1 MKAALVAASLLVSLA
16 HSGTPGLDVPTVE
29 RSVARVEVATAIG
42 TGFAVGPHD
51 VLTANHVVEGADDG
65 VTVIVGGASRRG
77 SVVLRDVQR
86 DLALIA
92 VDGAEL
98 SPLSLATAAPG
109 VADQVFAFGNPLGSS
124 TSVTEGIVSAV
135 DDRRIQTDAAVNP
148 GNSGGPL
155 VTTDGAVV
163 GLVVSKRR
171 DAEGVSYAVPVG
183 VLRTFLA
190 QAHRPSTA
198 TSVPTTAAP
207 DPRPARRGDNRVRHR
222 PDTPAVPGDDGALTT
237 WAFGGIGML
246 LGLVLGVAI
255 GTRLRRPDRSPQ
267 RFAAN
272 DRPVPATSAAPPP
285 TPPTDLPEHLVVTEA
300 ELEEREPQHG

>member
-1 MKAALVAASLLVSLA
+1 VD
-16 HSGTPGLDVPTVE
+16 PNE
-29 RSVARVEVATAIG
+29 
-42 TGFAVGPHD
+42 
-51 VLTANHVVEGADDG
+51 VLTANHVVEGSNDD
-65 VTVIVGGASRRG
+65 VAVIVGGSSRRG
-77 SVVLRDVQR
+77 TVVARDVQR

-92 VDGAEL
+92 VDGAAL
-98 SPLSLATAAPG
+98 SPLSLAAAAPG
-109 VADQVFAFGNPLGSS
+109 VTDTVFAFGNPLGSS

-190 QAHRPSTA
+190 RSHEGGTA
-198 TSVPTTAAP
+198 TTLPTTVPTTVTP
-207 DPRPARRGDNRVRHR
+207 DPRPAARTGDRVRER
-222 PDTPAVPGDDGALTT
+222 SDARAVSDGGDGLTT

-255 GTRLRRPDRSPQ
+255 GTRLRRRDASPG
-267 RFAAN
+267 RFAET
-272 DRPVPATSAAPPP
+272 DHRGPVTSAGSSP
-285 TPPTDLPEHLVVTEA
+285 TPPSDLPEHLVVTEA